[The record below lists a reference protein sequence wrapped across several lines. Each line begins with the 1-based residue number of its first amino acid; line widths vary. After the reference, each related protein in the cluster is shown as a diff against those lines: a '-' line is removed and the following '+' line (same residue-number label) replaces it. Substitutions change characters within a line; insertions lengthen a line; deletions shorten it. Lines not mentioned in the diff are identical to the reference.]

1 MWREWFGKENREIHV
16 FYLSSSVVKRNRGMS
31 QYKGFL
37 TAITLNGPAIRG
49 EI

>member
-16 FYLSSSVVKRNRGMS
+16 FYVSSSVVKRNRGM
-31 QYKGFL
+31 
-37 TAITLNGPAIRG
+37 NGPAIRD